1 MPFTS
6 VIIPTRNRYEILKR
20 AIDSVFA
27 QTSTD
32 YELIVVDDG
41 STDDTPL
48 IEEEYRGK
56 LKYIRQTH
64 AGVSAARNHGIKVSS
79 SPWIAFLDSD
89 DQWMPDKLRVH
100 GEYLDSL
107 NREERI
113 HQVDEIWIRNGRRVN
128 PRQRHE
134 KRGGWI
140 FPESLHLCLV
150 SPSASIMH
158 RALLQETGGFNERLP
173 ACEDYDL
180 WLRISWKERIGYIPQ
195 YMVTRYGGHA
205 DQLSA
210 RYKGMDRFR
219 VYSICGL
226 LRDHHGDMPGEY
238 LSESIQVAMK
248 KLVILQ
254 QGAERRNNDYLAETA
269 RRVQED
275 ITAGNYSSTAY
286 QDLLE
291 ELTDPA

>member
-1 MPFTS
+1 MPFIS
-6 VIIPTRNRYEILKR
+6 VIIPTRNRYEILKG
-20 AIDSVFA
+20 AVDSVLA
-27 QTSTD
+27 QTCTD
-32 YELIVVDDG
+32 YDLIVVDDG

-48 IEEEYRGK
+48 IEEEYRGR
-56 LKYIRQTH
+56 LKYIRQKH
-64 AGVSAARNHGIKVSS
+64 AGVSAARNHGILVSS

-89 DQWMPDKLRVH
+89 DLWMPDKLWVH
-100 GEYLDSL
+100 CEYLESL

-128 PRQRHE
+128 PGKRHA

-140 FPESLHLCLV
+140 FSDSLHLCLV
-150 SPSASIMH
+150 SPSATIMH
-158 RALLQETGGFNERLP
+158 RTLLEETGGFDEKLP

-180 WLRISWKERIGYIPQ
+180 WLRVSWKERIGYIPQ
-195 YMVTRYGGHA
+195 YMVTRHGGHA

-210 RYKGMDRFR
+210 KYKGMDRFR

-226 LRDHHGDMPGEY
+226 LRDHHDDMPAKY
-238 LSESIQVAMK
+238 VLDSTQVAME

-254 QGAERRNNDYLAETA
+254 QGAERRKNDYLAETV
-269 RRVQED
+269 RKVQKD
-275 ITAGNYSSTAY
+275 ITAGNYNSTAY

>member
-1 MPFTS
+1 MPFIS

-20 AIDSVFA
+20 AVDSVLA
-27 QTSTD
+27 QTCTD

-56 LKYIRQTH
+56 LKYIRQKH

-89 DQWMPDKLRVH
+89 DQWMPDKLMVH
-100 GEYLDSL
+100 GKYLDRL
-107 NREERI
+107 NRDERI

-128 PRQRHE
+128 PGQRHK

-150 SPSASIMH
+150 SPSATMMQ
-158 RALLQETGGFNERLP
+158 RALLEENGGFDERLP

-226 LRDHHGDMPGEY
+226 LRDHHDDMPGEY
-238 LSESIQVAMK
+238 LSESIQVAIK

-269 RRVQED
+269 RKVQKD
-275 ITAGNYSSTAY
+275 ITAGNYNSTVY